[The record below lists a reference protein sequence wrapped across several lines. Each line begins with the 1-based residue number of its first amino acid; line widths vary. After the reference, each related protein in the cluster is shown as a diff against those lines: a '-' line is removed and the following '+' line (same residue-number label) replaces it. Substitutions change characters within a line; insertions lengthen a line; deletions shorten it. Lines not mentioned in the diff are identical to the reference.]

1 MPTVCCHHIHYCT
14 MHLLAAQRHYMQYIL
29 ALLSLLLPSQ
39 TLNILSSHIHYY
51 CQYRQYI
58 RCQNPHSMG
67 CQTHIYFVSCHHIY
81 NMLPSQNLHMLPP
94 HYTRPDTMYKCCHHI
109 LYTVQCS
116 FHMLPTLTFQMLPS
130 QTSYITFF
138 PKLNY
143 CTV

>member
-1 MPTVCCHHIHYCT
+1 MPTVWSSHMYYCT
-14 MHLLAAQRHYMQYIL
+14 VHMLAAQRHYMQYML

-39 TLNILSSHIHYY
+39 TLNILSSHTHYY

-67 CQTHIYFVSCHHIY
+67 CQTHIYFVSCHHIHIQHAAIPESTY
-81 NMLPSQNLHMLPP
+81 AATTLYTTRHYVQMLPSHS
-94 HYTRPDTMYKCCHHI
+94 
-109 LYTVQCS
+109 VQCS